1 MGLIHGFAWLAE
13 RFITLTDKATSGL
26 VTYGP
31 SLEAGIWEVCGVCS
45 WINLF
50 AWDPVAVTE
59 TCRKKLS
66 RVEDVTFIERLC
78 LKRSKHGIDPSR
90 CLRIH
95 SGHIFW
101 HVQERIRFQTSM
113 NNLTSQDQFTYSSV
127 YGWLAQ
133 TNTMNLNI
141 QPPWDAL
148 NEKI

>member
-1 MGLIHGFAWLAE
+1 MAKGLKSAQQVSSSSQGVPEFYSLIWAHKVRFPGRWGF
-13 RFITLTDKATSGL
+13 
-26 VTYGP
+26 
-31 SLEAGIWEVCGVCS
+31 LES
-45 WINLF
+45 KKKKMS
-50 AWDPVAVTE
+50 
-59 TCRKKLS
+59 KKLS

-101 HVQERIRFQTSM
+101 HVQKRVRFQTSM